1 MATEKL
7 KGANPMAWL
16 LSSTKEQAKDTGMA
30 MVLICL
36 LLGYWGKFPKFLPVS
51 LVLLILTMA
60 WPNAFRPL
68 AVLWFGLSHLLSQ
81 VMSRVILT
89 VVFFLVVT
97 PIGVIRRLMRGRC
110 PAVEEMETR
119 PGLGVRGAGGT
130 RPGERYGEPVLKES
144 CRGGF
149 NTRPY
154 LGFSI
159 DLINIQGVVP

>member
-7 KGANPMAWL
+7 KGAKPMTWL

-68 AVLWFGLSHLLSQ
+68 AVLWFGVSHLLSR

-89 VVFFLVVT
+89 VVFFVVVT
-97 PIGVIRRLMRGRC
+97 PIAVIRRLWGADALQLKKWKQGRDSVFVVREG
-110 PAVEEMETR
+110 P
-119 PGLGVRGAGGT
+119 VRGKDMA
-130 RPGERYGEPVLKES
+130 
-144 CRGGF
+144 
-149 NTRPY
+149 NPY
-154 LGFSI
+154 
-159 DLINIQGVVP
+159 